1 MKLWQRVEPT
11 TTQKVGFRT
20 IVEKTFT
27 QPDGRQFS
35 ATTVNAEGLETVAVL
50 ALTPENK
57 VIIARQFRAGPEIIM
72 DELPG
77 GFVDKGEDKTI
88 AAARELLEETGYV
101 PGELKFLGTAHYE
114 AYTNTDRQ
122 CFVALNC
129 TPSGSG
135 QQLDE
140 HEFIEVDLIS
150 IEQLLKNAKTGI
162 MTDLGPIL
170 MAYDLLTE
178 LQKKAS

>member
-11 TTQKVGFRT
+11 TTQKVGYRT
-20 IVEKTFT
+20 IVEKTFV
-27 QPDGRQFS
+27 QPDGQRFT

-50 ALTPENK
+50 ALTPDNK

-77 GFVDKGEDKTI
+77 GFVDKGEDKAA

-122 CFVALNC
+122 CFLALNC
-129 TPSGSG
+129 TPTGDG

-140 HEFIEVDLIS
+140 HEFIEVRLITIKQL
-150 IEQLLKNAKTGI
+150 IENAKAGV
-162 MTDLGPIL
+162 MTDLGPVL
-170 MAYDLLTE
+170 MAYDLLLE
-178 LQKKAS
+178 LQKAAA